1 MGQRFCLITK
11 KTLAGIYV
19 LLWIL
24 GELLFTL
31 NAVAKRGLGVV
42 E

>member
-1 MGQRFCLITK
+1 MGQRLCLTK
-11 KTLAGIYV
+11 KTLAGICIF
-19 LLWIL
+19 LRIL

-31 NAVAKRGLGVV
+31 NAVAERGLGVV